1 MDNFP
6 FGNGYF
12 SKDTNSQGS
21 SSTVTPWNWAI
32 PRTVP
37 SLENL
42 SFSDQDAMDAP
53 PPYNYTHSPS
63 PKTERP
69 SVKSSTSDDFFL
81 AVEKT
86 AGRGK
91 RSRFSEFFRWNPSTA
106 SNTPESGL
114 TSPYGE
120 DSGLAGFDYT
130 YSTTAK
136 DIWSMDNLH
145 SAIQPTKPSLTNL
158 VPFLERSIWQT
169 SSEEM
174 ARHVRTTSE
183 EKQYRKQLAPIGTPK
198 AAKPSTPNQPQSD
211 LFAQIALSEQEIR
224 EVLSTNWE
232 APTPNPLTGREVT
245 WLMRL
250 HDGKKQALPNNSTPA
265 AITQPATAHS
275 RNVSADSSRGSLSPE
290 TSSSMI
296 VSAPTSSPATSTSTV
311 ARAQAKLSRGVR
323 FSNAEA
329 QAQQQREIDI
339 AIMKEQRAREAV
351 LRPPPMLSVAPAAAA
366 AAMAMVPAPA
376 SGPML
381 TPMLMSPVRSRLPSS
396 TAAAPPFVP
405 TVDGMGVMASAE
417 GPLGF
422 GDAEWVSLLGGRILD
437 LQLQA
442 ALEMADESEEGQ

>member
-1 MDNFP
+1 MDRFP
-6 FGNGYF
+6 FSNGYF

-37 SLENL
+37 SMENMP
-42 SFSDQDAMDAP
+42 FSDEDAMNAP
-53 PPYNYTHSPS
+53 PPYNYTHLPS

-69 SVKSSTSDDFFL
+69 PVKSSISDDFIL

-86 AGRGK
+86 AGHGR

-120 DSGLAGFDYT
+120 DSGLAGFDHT

-136 DIWSMDNLH
+136 DIWSMDKLH
-145 SAIQPTKPSLTNL
+145 SAIQPTKPSLSNL

-174 ARHVRTTSE
+174 ARHIRTTSE
-183 EKQYRKQLAPIGTPK
+183 EKQYRKQLAPIGTPM
-198 AAKPSTPNQPQSD
+198 APKPSTPNQPQSD

-250 HDGKKQALPNNSTPA
+250 HDGKQALPNNNTPA
-265 AITQPATAHS
+265 ASTQPATAHS
-275 RNVSADSSRGSLSPE
+275 RNVSTDSSRGSLSPE

-296 VSAPTSSPATSTSTV
+296 VSAATSSPATSTSTV
-311 ARAQAKLSRGVR
+311 AQAQAKLSRGVR

-339 AIMKEQRAREAV
+339 ATMKEQRAREAV
-351 LRPPPMLSVAPAAAA
+351 LRPPMMPSVAPAAA
-366 AAMAMVPAPA
+366 MVPASVSA
-376 SGPML
+376 LVPM
-381 TPMLMSPVRSRLPSS
+381 PMPMTPVRSRLPSS

-405 TVDGMGVMASAE
+405 TVDGTGVMASEE

-422 GDAEWVSLLGGRILD
+422 GDAEWVSLLGRRILD
-437 LQLQA
+437 LQLQG
-442 ALEMADESEEGQ
+442 ALEMADGSEEEQ